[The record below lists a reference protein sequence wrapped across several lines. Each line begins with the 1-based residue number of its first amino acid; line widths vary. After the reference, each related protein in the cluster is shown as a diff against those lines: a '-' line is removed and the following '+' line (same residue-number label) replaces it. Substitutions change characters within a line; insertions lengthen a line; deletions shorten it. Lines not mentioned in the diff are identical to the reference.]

1 MKRFIFVLLFLVGCS
16 VPMPFEYYRSP
27 QNARHDYYVGC
38 ITRHR
43 CFHVANQICG
53 AAGFDIKKEYP
64 CEDCKLEY
72 NVNIHCKFKVLERKN
87 EK

>member
-1 MKRFIFVLLFLVGCS
+1 MRDMII
-16 VPMPFEYYRSP
+16 
-27 QNARHDYYVGC
+27 YVGC

-64 CEDCKLEY
+64 CENCKWEY